1 MKFSSKIGL
10 FFGIDDFEAVYYQQV
25 SVHLFV
31 EAAHLCFAT
40 AGSARVQQ
48 QFVLLHQQLVT
59 LGGVWCT
66 LSDRYGATA
75 SFLSYVFLWS
85 FCVRARACVIVRLCY
100 CLPTA
105 FAYVY
110 TVACHTFVYF
120 YIQRTLDPPYS
131 LLFSFKQLITIKM

>member
-85 FCVRARACVIVRLCY
+85 FCVRACVIVRLCY
-100 CLPTA
+100 WLPIA
-105 FAYVY
+105 FVYVY
-110 TVACHTFVYF
+110 TCACHSIVYF

-131 LLFSFKQLITIKM
+131 LLFSFKQLITNKM